1 MPSSWVQEL
10 SVVAASAGVKKNL
23 QKAKVGDGQEW
34 KVAKVAQEEVLAGGG
49 GGEGMGGGM
58 TEYER
63 QRLANIR
70 RNAEL
75 LKDLGIAQN
84 VADLRRVT
92 PPSLKVSREVCVC
105 VCVCVCVVV
114 CVCVCV
120 CVRERERERV
130 CVCIILYTSCT
141 HTHTHIHI
149 YCIIYLLHMC
159 VCVCVCV
166 CVRACIIASRSQGCN
181 PVFPHFATS
190 FTTHLLYYTLI
201 LQHTHFTAHLALRQP
216 WRYATAGAP
225 G

>member
-105 VCVCVCVVV
+105 VCVCVCGCV

-120 CVRERERERV
+120 CERERERERV
-130 CVCIILYTSCT
+130 CVCVCVLYYIPLAHT
-141 HTHTHIHI
+141 HTHTYI
-149 YCIIYLLHMC
+149 YI
-159 VCVCVCV
+159 V
-166 CVRACIIASRSQGCN
+166 
-181 PVFPHFATS
+181 
-190 FTTHLLYYTLI
+190 
-201 LQHTHFTAHLALRQP
+201 
-216 WRYATAGAP
+216 
-225 G
+225 